1 MGSLLAALPLMAE
14 VPFAAAVIR
23 DGSRYLLQ
31 VPARPGELYC
41 LEVPDVPG
49 STSFTSVPGTAV
61 YAQSSTVSWPLELP
75 GTVVLDQSAGTP
87 SGEEPPAVGGTTLL
101 VLTVE
106 VADPPGSHV
115 RLRAGGANPWTA
127 VAPAAFPRVTFDG
140 FADLPTANGVRC
152 TALSARTLPEPIGE
166 SEPGRA
172 QLSPEQ
178 QQEFD
183 AVMAGFPQLI
193 AAATLPPGLPPASGT
208 PPTSPLTSSRYF
220 RVAMYRVDTNGN
232 GYADAD
238 ELAIGSNPFARPG
251 EPGFLPAASSADG
264 TGTPGIAPIWD
275 TDGDFSP
282 DFEEIAAGTSP
293 LLKYSAPVVLTC
305 QKLDRW
311 AIFNSAGSWREY
323 EERFHG
329 WEPVWWNGIPP
340 EMLSGSPISMDP
352 ATTPR
357 TLSGFMS
364 DFAAGWSEF
373 DVPSPDARKG
383 LPPQSLF
390 GEYLKPPP
398 LIARRVSPRAG
409 NPPATN
415 GYIRAIGDR
424 YMLRG
429 PLSQGKQQRQFI
441 KATWTQT
448 EGFNQSHVPEY
459 AAETLMEQPPATT
472 EVITLTIPAGAL
484 YSPPYDV
491 TPDAPDTP
499 HTNVSDYLKVVRLLP
514 VELYSDLN
522 NDGELT
528 SADGGLVGKPYAS
541 GASEAEKDKGTEF
554 MFANDNLSNGA
565 WDKEDTTPPG
575 KPADADD
582 DDAEAI
588 FVGIGALPDET
599 EVWLEHPASA
609 GLKFYRDRKCT
620 EEIPLSS
627 SRPHVVGG
635 SSAWPDDNIVF
646 ARAESVSF
654 PDAANPQVEG
664 DLKLMVKLGGAAN
677 GVEAT
682 KMKLTI
688 IKGLGAK
695 KYFHG
700 ARDYIFENNTRLFVH
715 EKKYPSNSP
724 SSTFRICVMR
734 EESTSLW
741 PIETFYRNPQIAGI
755 EAVVTAYP
763 LTVLLNGNQVTFKD
777 GTGSWAAA
785 FIGALGTLGIGEGKL
800 MTDICHGRIKERSAG
815 TFSLSSSDN
824 YDSTTTPMAGSVL
837 AGPDPIPGTN
847 PPEAGGKYVAQLSDD
862 KWTFAAGVVPDNLTQ
877 APFVK
882 AALGGLST
890 YYDNSIR
897 DTEPQQFVG
906 YAPLDNTGKG
916 CVFTASQIS
925 GGGHGVSFADDA
937 KKSGVPNL
945 PGGSKPSDL
954 SLLILDSGD
963 TSVAVAHANPAGTLK
978 VIHKGAKQN
987 GVPYFVN
994 TYLGFYSEPPRP

>member
-1 MGSLLAALPLMAE
+1 MSAPPTNCSFGICLPLMGSLLAALPLMAE
-14 VPFAAAVIR
+14 IPFAAAVIR

-49 STSFTSVPGTAV
+49 SMSFTSVPGTAV

-87 SGEEPPAVGGTTLL
+87 SGEEPPAVGGSTLL

-264 TGTPGIAPIWD
+264 TATPGIAPIWD

-329 WEPVWWNGIPP
+329 WEPGWRNPIHP

-390 GEYLKPPP
+390 GEYWKLPP
-398 LIARRVSPRAG
+398 LIARSVSPGAG

-424 YMLRG
+424 YRLRG
-429 PLSQGKQQRQFI
+429 PLSQVTQQRQFI

-459 AAETLMEQPPATT
+459 AAETLMEQPPAST

-514 VELYSDLN
+514 VEFEIKHTEIDPATGQVVNPGANTMLRDEIVDIKIKVPPIGTTDWTVDLTVEPQAMRN
-522 NDGELT
+522 ENLPNRGSIQMYDFGQVET
-528 SADGGLVGKPYAS
+528 NGTVTP
-541 GASEAEKDKGTEF
+541 DKTQ
-554 MFANDNLSNGA
+554 
-565 WDKEDTTPPG
+565 
-575 KPADADD
+575 
-582 DDAEAI
+582 
-588 FVGIGALPDET
+588 FVLQ
-599 EVWLEHPASA
+599 ASA
-609 GLKFYRDRKCT
+609 GGERNIKAVFNKEGTLKIKMKSTDGKIDFTSPDYTIQKRMRKYASL
-620 EEIPLSS
+620 PSS
-627 SRPHVVGG
+627 QSHDLNQHDKAFEDAAKHWGG
-635 SSAWPDDNIVF
+635 VYQHQVDDVERLK
-646 ARAESVSF
+646 AMGMAESELGLT
-654 PDAANPQVEG
+654 DATDILTVGNPG
-664 DLKLMVKLGGAAN
+664 DHVL
-677 GVEAT
+677 
-682 KMKLTI
+682 
-688 IKGLGAK
+688 
-695 KYFHG
+695 
-700 ARDYIFENNTRLFVH
+700 D
-715 EKKYPSNSP
+715 
-724 SSTFRICVMR
+724 TFRNVA
-734 EESTSLW
+734 
-741 PIETFYRNPQIAGI
+741 P
-755 EAVVTAYP
+755 
-763 LTVLLNGNQVTFKD
+763 
-777 GTGSWAAA
+777 
-785 FIGALGTLGIGEGKL
+785 
-800 MTDICHGRIKERSAG
+800 
-815 TFSLSSSDN
+815 
-824 YDSTTTPMAGSVL
+824 YDRL
-837 AGPDPIPGTN
+837 PGVS
-847 PPEAGGKYVAQLSDD
+847 P
-862 KWTFAAGVVPDNLTQ
+862 
-877 APFVK
+877 
-882 AALGGLST
+882 LGGLALREVDIANNST
-890 YYDNSIR
+890 RMLSYLAADETPAATAIHWGVCWLYQKASSIQNNPN
-897 DTEPQQFVG
+897 PQQPQNPYVPG
-906 YAPLDNTGKG
+906 PWRSWD
-916 CVFTASQIS
+916 TATERYN
-925 GGGHGVSFADDA
+925 GGGVTNYLQRINRSMKEGRHPSNANLYIWPLKSN
-937 KKSGVPNL
+937 KKARGN
-945 PGGSKPSDL
+945 
-954 SLLILDSGD
+954 
-963 TSVAVAHANPAGTLK
+963 
-978 VIHKGAKQN
+978 Q
-987 GVPYFVN
+987 
-994 TYLGFYSEPPRP
+994 